1 MPNITNLTE
10 AQLRNWV
17 RDFKGTSFDLKA
29 MAELRRRGLPVM

>member
-1 MPNITNLTE
+1 MPNVTNLTE

-17 RDFKGTSFDLKA
+17 MDFKGTDWDLEA